1 MEHIQAAIDLWSRMV
16 ELLRNHIPPERW
28 PNATLWSALALPIG
42 LIMAFWGARILRT
55 VYVLGFMA
63 AGAYVGMRVAQDE
76 RVKVDA
82 LLGLVLGAG
91 LAGLIGHLLFRWW
104 LGLTAGTLATL
115 LVLVACAPRVT
126 AEIQAFNDYQSGLS
140 TGQYNLAQPKTE
152 MTPQQQAQ
160 QYLSELKAYLW
171 EKQPKLVTQFGV
183 LLALAALLATAMG
196 FLMPRF
202 TMIVAT
208 SVMGVLMFAAGI
220 GFFLSTRWLS
230 AWEAMIVHAGW
241 SLAACGILFLVA
253 ISYQARGPRA
263 VAAAAPK
270 TVAA

>member
-1 MEHIQAAIDLWSRMV
+1 MEHIQAAIDLWSRTV

-28 PNATLWSALALPIG
+28 PNTTLWSALALPIG
-42 LIMAFWGARILRT
+42 LIMAFWGARLLRT
-55 VYVLGFMA
+55 LYVLAFMGV
-63 AGAYVGMRVAQDE
+63 GAYFGMCVAQAGQ
-76 RVKVDA
+76 VDK
-82 LLGLVLGAG
+82 LMGLILGAG

-104 LGLTAGTLATL
+104 LGLTAGTLATI

-140 TGQYNLAQPKTE
+140 TGQYILAQSKTD

-160 QYLSELKAYLW
+160 KYVSELKTYLW
-171 EKQPKLVTQFGV
+171 DKKPELLTRFGV

-202 TMIVAT
+202 TMILAT
-208 SVMGVLMFAAGI
+208 SIIGVLVFAGGI
-220 GFFLSTRWLS
+220 GFFVSTWWQS
-230 AWEAMIVHAGW
+230 AWAALIVYAGW
-241 SLAACGILFLVA
+241 SLAACGILLLVA

-263 VAAAAPK
+263 VPAAAPK
-270 TVAA
+270 AVAA